1 MYKSLNRI
9 HDIINYGV
17 LLDMY
22 VIFNDRPICNPFTHI
37 CIRTFDIIYSIIVIS
52 EMLSILKYQEMKLH
66 HNFDLVIS

>member
-1 MYKSLNRI
+1 
-9 HDIINYGV
+9 
-17 LLDMY
+17 MY